1 MRTVS
6 LAILSSFISTF
17 LMVQKMNLSEAG
29 RRIEFKNV
37 IPTFNKEIS
46 REIRF
51 SIHYDQEI
59 LKTINNTH

>member
-1 MRTVS
+1 
-6 LAILSSFISTF
+6 
-17 LMVQKMNLSEAG
+17 MVQKMNLSEAG